1 LISPDPAASR
11 ARIKAR
17 LAELRGLSRASAD
30 GRAAVKLDQTSV
42 GRLSRMD
49 AMQQQAM
56 AGAEEAR
63 RRTEIMRLEH
73 ALKLIDADE
82 YGWCAACG
90 ERIPD
95 KRMEIDP
102 AATLCVKC
110 ASGKG

>member
-1 LISPDPAASR
+1 LTSPDPAVSR
-11 ARIKAR
+11 KRIQAR
-17 LAELRGLSRASAD
+17 LEELRGLSRASHG
-30 GRAAVKLDQTSV
+30 GRATVKLDQTSV

-56 AGAEEAR
+56 AEAEETR
-63 RRTEIMRLEH
+63 RKTEIARLEH
-73 ALKLIDADE
+73 ALKLIGEDE

-95 KRMEIDP
+95 RRLEIDP
-102 AATLCVKC
+102 AAALCVKC